1 MKHIVV
7 NGLRLEYRDHPALV
21 PGRPPLLLLHDGLGC
36 VAMWRYFSARLAAM
50 TGCRVIAWSRAGY
63 GGSQAYTDPRTP
75 RYLHR
80 EAEEVLPALLA
91 ALRIEAPMLIG
102 HSDGGSIALIFA
114 AAFPAVPRALA
125 VIAPHE
131 FVEPEALAGIRAAGI
146 AWHTTD
152 LPQRLARY
160 HQAPAERVFKD
171 WHDCWKG

>member
-1 MKHIVV
+1 
-7 NGLRLEYRDHPALV
+7 
-21 PGRPPLLLLHDGLGC
+21 
-36 VAMWRYFSARLAAM
+36 
-50 TGCRVIAWSRAGY
+50 
-63 GGSQAYTDPRTP
+63 
-75 RYLHR
+75 
-80 EAEEVLPALLA
+80 
-91 ALRIEAPMLIG
+91 
-102 HSDGGSIALIFA
+102 
-114 AAFPAVPRALA
+114 VPRALA